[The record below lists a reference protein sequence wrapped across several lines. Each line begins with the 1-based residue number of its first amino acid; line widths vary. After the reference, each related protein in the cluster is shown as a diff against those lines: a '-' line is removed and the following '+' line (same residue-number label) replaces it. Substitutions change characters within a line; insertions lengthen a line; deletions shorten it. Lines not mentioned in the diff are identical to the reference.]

1 MRVTAL
7 LLAGLSALA
16 SAQLQPL
23 RRIDARGDAG
33 ATDQAASMIAAASA
47 ANAAAASHAAAII
60 SSERAG
66 QTLSGAA
73 ASEAAHNSA
82 VLHSALSAQTA
93 LKSTIANAE
102 KSVLSEASVAKHS
115 LSMALATATGRLILI
130 LQDNA
135 ALNVDV

>member
-7 LLAGLSALA
+7 LVAGLSALA

-23 RRIDARGDAG
+23 RRIDARNDAA

-115 LSMALATATGRLILI
+115 LSMALATATGTSIHRETQRYRRMIC
-130 LQDNA
+130 
-135 ALNVDV
+135 